1 MHGSKGVPTTI
12 FPFYF
17 FFAGFAHGLCV
28 LCVQLHMRFLPFTF
42 LLMMHLGAATA
53 QDALTVRK
61 TAADLSAQMRTG
73 DDASRMQAAM
83 KLEQTFIAW
92 FSDPVRFATNLDSLP
107 YLGQLRSDDG
117 KLLLVCWNLVL
128 EDESLRYHCL
138 VFFKDKKKA
147 EVRAVALEDND
158 TEWDKLT
165 RKALSPSD
173 WYGALY
179 YRIITHRHKKRTY
192 YTLLGWDGN
201 DNLTNRKVVDVL
213 NIEGTKVTIGGP
225 MFVHEKR
232 PAYRLVYEY
241 ANDATMA
248 LNWSEKEHMIVMD
261 HLAPDDSRMKGQYQ
275 FYGPDFS
282 YDGLRFQKGKWV
294 LQEDLEAKNKGLN
307 NLPE

>member
-1 MHGSKGVPTTI
+1 
-12 FPFYF
+12 
-17 FFAGFAHGLCV
+17 
-28 LCVQLHMRFLPFTF
+28 MRFLSVTF
-42 LLMMHLGAATA
+42 LLMLHFGAMLA

-61 TAADLSAQMRTG
+61 TVADLSAQMRTG
-73 DDASRMQAAM
+73 DDGSRMQAAM
-83 KLEQTFIAW
+83 KMEQVFTAW
-92 FSDPVRFATNLDSLP
+92 FSNPANFATNLDSLP
-107 YLGQLRSDDG
+107 YLGQLRSDDA

-128 EDESLRYHCL
+128 EDESLRYYCL

-158 TEWDKLT
+158 TDWDKLT
-165 RKALSPSD
+165 RKALSPAD

-179 YRIITHRHKKRTY
+179 YRIITNKYKKRTY

-213 NIEGTKVTIGGP
+213 NIEGSKVTMGAP
-225 MFVHEKR
+225 MFLNEKR
-232 PAYRLVYEY
+232 PAHRLVYEY

-248 LNWSEKEHMIVMD
+248 LNWSYKEHMIVMD
-261 HLAPDDSRMKGQYQ
+261 HLAPDDARMKGQYQ

-282 YDGLRFQKGKWV
+282 YDALRFQKGKWV

-307 NLPE
+307 NLTGEGE